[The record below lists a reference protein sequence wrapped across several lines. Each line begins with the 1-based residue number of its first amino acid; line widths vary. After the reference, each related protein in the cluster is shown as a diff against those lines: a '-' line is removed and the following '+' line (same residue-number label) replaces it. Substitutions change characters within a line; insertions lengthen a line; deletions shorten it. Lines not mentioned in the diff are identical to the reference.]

1 MADKYDVVIV
11 GARVAGATLATFL
24 ARDGA
29 KVAILDADAR
39 HSDVVVSTHLLHPA
53 GMDVLEELG
62 VAQALKRETPAW
74 NKWRFNI
81 EGAIFDVP
89 MPPSRE
95 EYAPRRL
102 VLDGLLQD
110 AAEAAGAKFK
120 DTARL
125 EELIVDAG
133 RVRGVKFS
141 HAGSSI
147 ELEAD
152 LVVGADGRNS
162 TVAKLTGAEEYFGYD
177 SPRGAYWA
185 YWETPAGWRSDAWPF
200 QGYFAV
206 SDGAIRFFIET
217 NANQLLIG
225 TAPPVETM
233 TAWRSTH
240 ADSYFSDIQQD
251 PVISTIIEGSKPVS
265 DVRGTLRERYFFRR
279 AVGPGWAL
287 VGDAGHHKDFVI
299 GDGITQALRD
309 ARNLAAV
316 LRQGNRDEALR
327 QYWRERDVEAQ
338 PFFRAA
344 QQQADLNQSVR
355 LNRFI
360 FERVGQSPKL
370 IELFRHQFEHD
381 MDPFD
386 TVPLSVVIKAMLGG
400 LMRGQL
406 GVVKEFL
413 DEGKRIS
420 AVQSEGKRL
429 RKLLAQQYTDKLP

>member
-11 GARVAGATLATFL
+11 GARIAGAALATFL

-29 KVAILDADAR
+29 KVAMLDADAR

-62 VAQALKRETPAW
+62 VAEALQRDTPAW

-81 EGAIFDVP
+81 EGAVLDVP
-89 MPPSRE
+89 MPPGRE
-95 EYAPRRL
+95 EYAPRRF

-110 AAEAAGAKFK
+110 AAEAVGAKFK
-120 DTARL
+120 DSARL
-125 EELIVDAG
+125 EELVVDAG

-141 HAGSSI
+141 HAGRSI

-185 YWETPAGWRSDAWPF
+185 YWETPAGWRSDASPF

-206 SDGAIRFFIET
+206 GGGAIRFFIET

-225 TAPPVETM
+225 TAPPAEAM
-233 TAWRSTH
+233 RAWRSTH
-240 ADSYFSDIQQD
+240 ADSYVSDIQQD
-251 PVISTIIEGSKPVS
+251 PLLSTITGGSKQVS

-287 VGDAGHHKDFVI
+287 VGDAGYSKDPI
-299 GDGITQALRD
+299 TAQGISDAFWSAQRCAAALDETFRGVRSFDD
-309 ARNLAAV
+309 AMAEY
-316 LRQGNRDEALR
+316 Q
-327 QYWRERDVEAQ
+327 RERDERALPLYEFTTDLARLEPPPLEMQQLLTAMQGNQAAMDAFVSVTAGTLS
-338 PFFRAA
+338 PAAFFAPEHLETVLGAA
-344 QQQADLNQSVR
+344 
-355 LNRFI
+355 
-360 FERVGQSPKL
+360 
-370 IELFRHQFEHD
+370 
-381 MDPFD
+381 
-386 TVPLSVVIKAMLGG
+386 
-400 LMRGQL
+400 
-406 GVVKEFL
+406 
-413 DEGKRIS
+413 S
-420 AVQSEGKRL
+420 ATPAGS
-429 RKLLAQQYTDKLP
+429 D